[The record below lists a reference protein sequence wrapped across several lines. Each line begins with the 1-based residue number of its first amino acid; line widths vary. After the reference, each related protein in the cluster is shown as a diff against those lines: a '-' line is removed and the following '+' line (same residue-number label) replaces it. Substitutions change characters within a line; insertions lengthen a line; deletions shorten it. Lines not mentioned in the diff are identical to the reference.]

1 MTGESHIEVEVLL
14 TKRRSLL
21 KVATTT
27 TGQED
32 IQLIKERIVKPEDQT
47 KLIVHT
53 YKDLTKR

>member
-21 KVATTT
+21 KVATA

-53 YKDLTKR
+53 CKDLTKR